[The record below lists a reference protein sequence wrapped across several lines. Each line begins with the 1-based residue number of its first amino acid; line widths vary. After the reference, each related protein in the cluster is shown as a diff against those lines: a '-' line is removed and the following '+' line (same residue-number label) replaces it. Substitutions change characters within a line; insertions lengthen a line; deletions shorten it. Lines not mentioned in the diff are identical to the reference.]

1 MIVWLASYPKSG
13 NTWLR
18 MFLRSYF
25 LKNETQFS
33 LNVKGND
40 IFEAQTFPN
49 IKMLKNVSVNPT
61 KFMDIAKNWINM
73 QELLNLNGN
82 INFLKTHNANLT
94 INNYPFTNTDN
105 TIGGIYIV
113 RDPRDVLLSFS
124 HHLGLSH
131 KDTLE
136 KMLSMEHFELD
147 ESDKN
152 IKGGYKRSILGTW
165 SKHYLSWKSYKGRK
179 IFFLKYE
186 DLLENPN
193 KKFYEILEYLKNF
206 IPLDVSSEK
215 IAKSINITKFENLK
229 KLEVKQGFNEQS
241 NNPNFFRKGK
251 AGDWRENLDPKLSK
265 IIEETFKNEMIE
277 LGYL

>member
-33 LNVKGND
+33 LNVKGSD

-73 QELLNLNGN
+73 QEFLNLNGN

-94 INNYPFTNTDN
+94 INNYPFTNTEN

-113 RDPRDVLLSFS
+113 RDPRDVLLSLS

-165 SKHYLSWKSYKGRK
+165 SKHYLSWKLYKGRK
-179 IFFLKYE
+179 IFF
-186 DLLENPN
+186 
-193 KKFYEILEYLKNF
+193 F
-206 IPLDVSSEK
+206 K
-215 IAKSINITKFENLK
+215 I
-229 KLEVKQGFNEQS
+229 
-241 NNPNFFRKGK
+241 
-251 AGDWRENLDPKLSK
+251 
-265 IIEETFKNEMIE
+265 
-277 LGYL
+277 